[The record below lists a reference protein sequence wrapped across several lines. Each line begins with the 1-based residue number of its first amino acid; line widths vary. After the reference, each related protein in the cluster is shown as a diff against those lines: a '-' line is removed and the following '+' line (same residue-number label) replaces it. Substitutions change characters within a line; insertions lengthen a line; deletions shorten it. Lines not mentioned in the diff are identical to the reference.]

1 MKAVKKKKKSIFLRI
16 AFLAFSLYVIITL
29 VQLQM
34 EIGNK
39 KKQLDA
45 VQENILLQQQLNGD
59 LKSKLEN
66 PDEYIEQEARDQNMV
81 KPGEIVMQEVLG
93 ELKDIA
99 ARDGISCAC
108 GSHQWRLDVHFC
120 SIEVI
125 CAECGAAIQ
134 IPAAT
139 ADDIDNIC
147 CRSSIFIK
155 KM

>member
-16 AFLAFSLYVIITL
+16 ALLAFSLYVIITL
-29 VQLQM
+29 MQLQM

-81 KPGEIVMQEVLG
+81 KPGEIVMQEVPG
-93 ELKDIA
+93 K
-99 ARDGISCAC
+99 
-108 GSHQWRLDVHFC
+108 
-120 SIEVI
+120 
-125 CAECGAAIQ
+125 
-134 IPAAT
+134 
-139 ADDIDNIC
+139 
-147 CRSSIFIK
+147 
-155 KM
+155 

>member
-16 AFLAFSLYVIITL
+16 ALLAFSLYVIITL

-81 KPGEIVMQEVLG
+81 KPGEIVMQEVPG
-93 ELKDIA
+93 K
-99 ARDGISCAC
+99 
-108 GSHQWRLDVHFC
+108 
-120 SIEVI
+120 
-125 CAECGAAIQ
+125 
-134 IPAAT
+134 
-139 ADDIDNIC
+139 
-147 CRSSIFIK
+147 
-155 KM
+155 

>member
-1 MKAVKKKKKSIFLRI
+1 MKAVKKKRKSIFLRI
-16 AFLAFSLYVIITL
+16 ALLAFSLYVIITL

-81 KPGEIVMQEVLG
+81 KPGEIVMQEVPG
-93 ELKDIA
+93 K
-99 ARDGISCAC
+99 
-108 GSHQWRLDVHFC
+108 
-120 SIEVI
+120 
-125 CAECGAAIQ
+125 
-134 IPAAT
+134 
-139 ADDIDNIC
+139 
-147 CRSSIFIK
+147 
-155 KM
+155 

>member
-16 AFLAFSLYVIITL
+16 ALLAFSLYVIITL
-29 VQLQM
+29 VQQQM

-81 KPGEIVMQEVLG
+81 KPGEIVMQEVPG
-93 ELKDIA
+93 K
-99 ARDGISCAC
+99 
-108 GSHQWRLDVHFC
+108 
-120 SIEVI
+120 
-125 CAECGAAIQ
+125 
-134 IPAAT
+134 
-139 ADDIDNIC
+139 
-147 CRSSIFIK
+147 
-155 KM
+155 

>member
-81 KPGEIVMQEVLG
+81 KPGEIVMQEVPG
-93 ELKDIA
+93 K
-99 ARDGISCAC
+99 
-108 GSHQWRLDVHFC
+108 
-120 SIEVI
+120 
-125 CAECGAAIQ
+125 
-134 IPAAT
+134 
-139 ADDIDNIC
+139 
-147 CRSSIFIK
+147 
-155 KM
+155 

>member
-16 AFLAFSLYVIITL
+16 ALLAFSLYVIITL

-81 KPGEIVMQEVLG
+81 KPGEIVLQEVPG
-93 ELKDIA
+93 K
-99 ARDGISCAC
+99 
-108 GSHQWRLDVHFC
+108 
-120 SIEVI
+120 
-125 CAECGAAIQ
+125 
-134 IPAAT
+134 
-139 ADDIDNIC
+139 
-147 CRSSIFIK
+147 
-155 KM
+155 